1 MSYSNRQATLSVT
14 TNLGSITWA
23 MEGVGGII
31 LANGGPTGDEEFPI
45 DASGP
50 MGIDEETS
58 IG

>member
-1 MSYSNRQATLSVT
+1 
-14 TNLGSITWA
+14 